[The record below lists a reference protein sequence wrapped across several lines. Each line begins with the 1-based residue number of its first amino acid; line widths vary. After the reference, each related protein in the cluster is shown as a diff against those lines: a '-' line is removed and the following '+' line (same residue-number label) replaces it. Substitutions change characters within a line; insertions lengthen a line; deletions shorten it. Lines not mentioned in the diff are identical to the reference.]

1 MREVVRVI
9 AGPERSM
16 VMSRLGVYV
25 WGNVRSVRVVPEGTD
40 GAGVC
45 GADRT
50 EIGHLRFA
58 QDVPQRLDPVGME
71 WLGVGDASAQ
81 LIAWTKDKVFQ
92 FAPQVVRDHGAAY
105 VGTVDLPDIARNVW
119 TGEHVAF
126 AALADGRLFAW
137 GDVAYGR
144 LGIGEDALWQGRTTP
159 VVVGGVSDI
168 RSLSPGAAHTVAL
181 DGKGR
186 VWTWG
191 ANASGQL
198 GQGNLREQ
206 ALPRHVKLTQPVKAI
221 AAGATHTLAL
231 DVHGQLWGWGSN
243 HKKQLSAQIAE
254 AYLPSPVRIGG
265 RLSEVKAV
273 VAGLHFSAVLTREG
287 LVRAWG
293 WNGLGQLGHE
303 EIGEESERVIALK
316 RVRQISAGRS
326 HMLALTEEGTC
337 WAWGDNRFGT
347 CQGEAEMQA
356 QPRQIDL
363 SAMKFQPQ
371 ANLNLLK
378 EQA

>member
-1 MREVVRVI
+1 MHEVVRVI

-16 VMSRLGVYV
+16 VMSRFGVYV

-45 GADRT
+45 VADRT

-58 QDVPQRLDPVGME
+58 QEVPQRLDPLGME

-81 LIAWTKDKVFQ
+81 LIAWTKEKVFQ

-105 VGTVDLPDIARNVW
+105 VGTVDLPGVVRNVW

-144 LGIGEDALWQGRTTP
+144 LGIGEDALWQGRSTP
-159 VVVGGVSDI
+159 VVVDGVSDI
-168 RSLSPGAAHTVAL
+168 RHLSPGAAHTVAL
-181 DGKGR
+181 DGNGR
-186 VWTWG
+186 VWAWG

-206 ALPRHVKLTQPVKAI
+206 ALPRQVTLTQPVKAI

-231 DVHGQLWGWGSN
+231 DVQGQLWGWGSN

-265 RLSEVKAV
+265 RSSEVKAL
-273 VAGLHFSAVLTREG
+273 VAGLHFSAVLTRAG

-303 EIGEESERVIALK
+303 DISDEREQVIALK

-326 HMLALTEEGTC
+326 HMLALTEDGSC

-347 CQGEAEMQA
+347 CQGDGERQA

-363 SAMKFQPQ
+363 SAMKFEQQ
-371 ANLNLLK
+371 SKLNLAK
-378 EQA
+378 ELA

>member
-1 MREVVRVI
+1 M
-9 AGPERSM
+9 
-16 VMSRLGVYV
+16 
-25 WGNVRSVRVVPEGTD
+25 
-40 GAGVC
+40 
-45 GADRT
+45 
-50 EIGHLRFA
+50 
-58 QDVPQRLDPVGME
+58 
-71 WLGVGDASAQ
+71 
-81 LIAWTKDKVFQ
+81 
-92 FAPQVVRDHGAAY
+92 
-105 VGTVDLPDIARNVW
+105 
-119 TGEHVAF
+119 
-126 AALADGRLFAW
+126 
-137 GDVAYGR
+137 
-144 LGIGEDALWQGRTTP
+144 
-159 VVVGGVSDI
+159 
-168 RSLSPGAAHTVAL
+168 AL

-363 SAMKFQPQ
+363 SAMKFQPH

>member
-25 WGNVRSVRVVPEGTD
+25 WGNVRSVRVVPEGAE
-40 GAGVC
+40 GEGVC
-45 GADRT
+45 VADRT

-81 LIAWTKDKVFQ
+81 LIAWTKEKVFQ

-105 VGTVDLPDIARNVW
+105 VGTVDLPNIARNVW

-159 VVVGGVSDI
+159 VVVDGVSDI

-371 ANLNLLK
+371 ANLNLVK
-378 EQA
+378 ERT